1 MFLVILYVVFEYE
14 IILCLSKECKR
25 WMLFLLLFL
34 VGEVKIPIIANRI
47 NQGVREA
54 MENMYSGYF
63 LQMKLSVQA
72 DRWMKKRIFVCSLL
86 KTFYASLIKLPKEW
100 SFLSPNWYGEG

>member
-1 MFLVILYVVFEYE
+1 MQKMNALLNVV
-14 IILCLSKECKR
+14 LGR
-25 WMLFLLLFL
+25 R
-34 VGEVKIPIIANRI
+34 GENPITANRI
-47 NQGVREA
+47 NQGVREG
-54 MENMYSGYF
+54 MENMCSGYF